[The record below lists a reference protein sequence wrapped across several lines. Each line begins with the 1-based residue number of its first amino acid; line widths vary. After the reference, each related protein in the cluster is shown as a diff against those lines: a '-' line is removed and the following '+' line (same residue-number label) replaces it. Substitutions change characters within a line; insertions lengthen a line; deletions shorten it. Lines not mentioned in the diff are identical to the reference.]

1 MNAVHLLD
9 SYTFSKFDKNP
20 KQMKYFFLALFSI
33 IVFSCNLNAIQD
45 SEEECDSET
54 KALIERCGS
63 KIIDNEL
70 YPLYKSVN
78 CFYMKDNDEGPN
90 FNKLCLEEFRVYVD
104 NSECTSCRDA
114 FGDN

>member
-1 MNAVHLLD
+1 MKNILFII
-9 SYTFSKFDKNP
+9 FSV
-20 KQMKYFFLALFSI
+20 FL
-33 IVFSCNLNAIQD
+33 FSCNLNAIQD

-54 KALIERCGS
+54 KALIARCGS

-104 NSECTSCRDA
+104 NSECTSCRDV